1 MTKKRQVDYSCS
13 MEAALSVISGKWK
26 LKILNQLRNGPKR
39 YSEINRGISGIT
51 EKMLSQQLRELED
64 DRIITRKIYPEVPP
78 RVEYTF
84 TALGLEMSVIFK
96 SLEIWGNHFINNSNP
111 EGEAKAIDE
120 SCFILNKEVLA
131 EAK

>member
-1 MTKKRQVDYSCS
+1 

-39 YSEINRGISGIT
+39 YSEINRGIGGMT

-64 DRIITRKIYPEVPP
+64 DGIITRKVYPEVPP

-84 TALGLEMSVIFK
+84 TPLGLEMTVIFK
-96 SLEIWGNHFINNSNP
+96 SLEVWGNHFMNDKNP
-111 EGEAKAIDE
+111 DKPAKAIDE
-120 SCFILNKEVLA
+120 SCFTVKGNVNVLA
-131 EAK
+131 ETK

>member
-26 LKILNQLRNGPKR
+26 LKILNQLRSGPRR
-39 YSEINRGISGIT
+39 YSEINRGIGGMT

-64 DRIITRKIYPEVPP
+64 DKIITRKVYPEVPP

-84 TALGLEMSVIFK
+84 TPLGLEMTIIFK
-96 SLEIWGNHFINNSNP
+96 SLEVWGNHFMNNNNP
-111 EGEAKAIDE
+111 GGETKAIDE
-120 SCFILNKEVLA
+120 TCFTLTGNILA

>member
-1 MTKKRQVDYSCS
+1 

-39 YSEINRGISGIT
+39 YSEINRGIGGMT

-64 DRIITRKIYPEVPP
+64 DGIITRKVYPEVPP

-84 TALGLEMSVIFK
+84 TPLGLEMTVIFK
-96 SLEIWGNHFINNSNP
+96 SLEVWGNHFMNDKNP
-111 EGEAKAIDE
+111 DGPAKTIDE
-120 SCFILNKEVLA
+120 SCFTVKGNANVLVEV
-131 EAK
+131 K